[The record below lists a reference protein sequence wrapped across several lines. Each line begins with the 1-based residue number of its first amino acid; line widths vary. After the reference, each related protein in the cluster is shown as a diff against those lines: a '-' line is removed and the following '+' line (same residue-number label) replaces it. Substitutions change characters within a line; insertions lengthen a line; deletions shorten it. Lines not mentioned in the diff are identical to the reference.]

1 MIFWSDAECPFC
13 EDARVT
19 PPLQGQVAIVTGAAR
34 GLGRGYA
41 LRLAK
46 LGADVVIADVDLA
59 SAREFGEELTA
70 PGVPEE
76 VRGLGRRSLGV
87 QGDLRR
93 REGAQALVQRTMAE
107 FGRIDILVN
116 NAGGAFTPVER
127 SLASQMTDEDTD
139 AMLDVNYRSALCC
152 SQEVLPAMRA
162 RRSGVIVNIATMAA
176 LDASRTAGRLAPYA
190 VAKSAVLTLTR
201 YLAAEVGPDG
211 IRVNCIA
218 PGSMLTERIRKQA
231 AARGMQNEKELKRIP
246 LRRFGEVEDC
256 ANVLEFLVT
265 PLSAYVTG
273 QCISVCGGQV
283 LTPS

>member
-1 MIFWSDAECPFC
+1 MMNPMNNAITS
-13 EDARVT
+13 T
-19 PPLQGQVAIVTGAAR
+19 LQGQVAIVTGAAR

-41 LRLAK
+41 LRLAQ
-46 LGADVVIADVDLA
+46 LGADVVVADVDLA
-59 SAREFGEELTA
+59 SAREFGETLTA
-70 PGVPEE
+70 ASVLEE
-76 VRGLGRRSLGV
+76 IRALGRRSIGI
-87 QGDLRR
+87 QADLRH
-93 REGAQALVQRTMAE
+93 REGACTLVERTMAE

-116 NAGGAFTPVER
+116 NAGGAFTPMER
-127 SLASQMTDEDTD
+127 SAASRMPDEDSD
-139 AMLDVNYRSALCC
+139 AMLDVNYRSALFC

-162 RRSGVIVNIATMAA
+162 QGGGVIVNIATLAA
-176 LDASRTAGRLAPYA
+176 LDPSRAAGRLAPYA
-190 VAKSAVLTLTR
+190 VAKGAVLTLTR
-201 YLAAEVGPDG
+201 YLAYELGPEG

-231 AARGMQNEKELKRIP
+231 AERGMQNEKELKRIP

-265 PLSAYVTG
+265 PLSSYVTG

>member
-1 MIFWSDAECPFC
+1 MSAAGVP
-13 EDARVT
+13 A
-19 PPLQGQVAIVTGAAR
+19 PLQGQVAIVTGAAR

-46 LGADVVIADVDLA
+46 LGADVVIADVNLA
-59 SAREFGEELTA
+59 SAREFGEALSA
-70 PGVPEE
+70 PGVPDE
-76 VRGLGRRSLGV
+76 VRALGRRSVGV
-87 QGDLRR
+87 QADLSR
-93 REGAQALVQRTMAE
+93 REGAQAVVRQTLAE

-127 SLASQMTDEDTD
+127 STASQMPDEDTER
-139 AMLDVNYRSALCC
+139 MLDVNYRSALYCC
-152 SQEVLPAMRA
+152 QESVPAMA
-162 RRSGVIVNIATMAA
+162 AQGFGVIVNIATMAA
-176 LDASRTAGRLAPYA
+176 LDASRTGGRLAPYA
-190 VAKSAVLTLTR
+190 IAKAAVLQYTR
-201 YLAAEVGPDG
+201 YLAADVGPRG

-218 PGSMLTERIRKQA
+218 PGSMLTERIKKQA
-231 AARGMQNEKELKRIP
+231 AERGMQNERELKRIP